1 MQVFI
6 PYNRN
11 MNTNNFIPNEIIFSP
26 TNICNLKCSHC
37 YVKQANLKLSIEDA
51 IKFMSSCDE
60 TIEKIGFSG
69 GEPFLYKDFIC
80 EISKKTVEL
89 GLFFDRIMT
98 NGVWWNDELTLQS
111 VLTDIYNSG
120 FDGKIGLSFDSFH
133 NQQIEKIIKFCTTV
147 YEIWN
152 NYSMI
157 EIQSVI
163 NPLKNESDIENIKT
177 IAKELNCNIRFDIN
191 KKTGKGLIV
200 LSNANIFLPIFR
212 FNQSYESDTPN
223 AWNDKHWFKDDFC
236 QSTGQVLFVHADGTI
251 APCCGFANENK
262 KILIGDIS
270 QTFSQV
276 MENAS
281 KNRIVN
287 ICYNEGLKKYIKK
300 IKHKG
305 KTQDPCTFCDFL
317 CKHKDI

>member
-1 MQVFI
+1 MT
-6 PYNRN
+6 PR
-11 MNTNNFIPNEIIFSP
+11 
-26 TNICNLKCSHC
+26 TNILIH
-37 YVKQANLKLSIEDA
+37 
-51 IKFMSSCDE
+51 
-60 TIEKIGFSG
+60 
-69 GEPFLYKDFIC
+69 
-80 EISKKTVEL
+80 
-89 GLFFDRIMT
+89 
-98 NGVWWNDELTLQS
+98 
-111 VLTDIYNSG
+111 
-120 FDGKIGLSFDSFH
+120 
-133 NQQIEKIIKFCTTV
+133 
-147 YEIWN
+147 EIWN

-177 IAKELNCNIRFDIN
+177 IAKELNCNIKFDIN

-200 LSNANIFLPIFR
+200 LSNENIFLPIFR
-212 FNQSYESDTPN
+212 FNQSYESDNPN

-317 CKHKDI
+317 CKQQEI